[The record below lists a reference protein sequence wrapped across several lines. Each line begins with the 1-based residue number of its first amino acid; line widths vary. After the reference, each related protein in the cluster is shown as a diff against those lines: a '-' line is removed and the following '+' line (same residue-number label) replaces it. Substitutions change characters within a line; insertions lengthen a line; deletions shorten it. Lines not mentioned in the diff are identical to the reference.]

1 MPTTTELTM
10 QIEDRPGNLGKICRT
25 LADQGV
31 NILAFQAFQS
41 PGNSLVRFVVDNPSA
56 TKKVL
61 DSERVSYT
69 ETEVA
74 QVKLPSRSGALAR
87 VAAQLGDAKININ
100 YAYSGLDPNTN
111 LPLVIFGVKEAGQA
125 AMILDKIAAA
135 A

>member
-10 QIEDRPGNLGKICRT
+10 QIEDRPGALGKICRT

-31 NILAFQAFQS
+31 NILGFQAFKS

>member
-1 MPTTTELTM
+1 
-10 QIEDRPGNLGKICRT
+10 
-25 LADQGV
+25 
-31 NILAFQAFQS
+31 
-41 PGNSLVRFVVDNPSA
+41 LVRFVVDNPSA